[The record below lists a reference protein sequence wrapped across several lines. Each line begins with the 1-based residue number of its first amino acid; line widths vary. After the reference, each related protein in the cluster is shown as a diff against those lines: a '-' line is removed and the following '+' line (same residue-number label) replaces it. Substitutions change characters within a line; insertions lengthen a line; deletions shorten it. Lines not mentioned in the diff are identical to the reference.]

1 MVLQSLGF
9 SRTVA
14 RVDISGFVSCHYF
27 FSLRLVGIEKWRPCQ
42 KGNPIHFQNFKMTT
56 TLKVKEPPRL
66 VIYCLCEVV
75 AFVYPKNIPL
85 LHSCILLCVQK
96 MPYGQPTHIAQKKD
110 PFNRLY
116 NTCTLASG
124 RREAYH
130 FDPQA
135 PNDSLDF
142 ILKSTYNNHREFL
155 KDTNETLVQA
165 ETLNLP
171 HSLVKIISFSLF
183 CKTDIIHF
191 CLPLFLQENIE
202 KQRSHY
208 SSCTFPAQSPS
219 QNNDVPAKR
228 RPTQCRHDHRFVYYS
243 FSLMF
248 TINPNISNFISIL
261 PRHSSNFLELRS
273 SLAFTLNV
281 IGVT

>member
-1 MVLQSLGF
+1 
-9 SRTVA
+9 
-14 RVDISGFVSCHYF
+14 
-27 FSLRLVGIEKWRPCQ
+27 
-42 KGNPIHFQNFKMTT
+42 
-56 TLKVKEPPRL
+56 
-66 VIYCLCEVV
+66 
-75 AFVYPKNIPL
+75 
-85 LHSCILLCVQK
+85 

-171 HSLVKIISFSLF
+171 HSLVKIISFSMF

-191 CLPLFLQENIE
+191 CLSYFSRRILKNKEVIIPPAPFPLNHPVKITTYPRKGDLHSVDMIIGL
-202 KQRSHY
+202 SIGY
-208 SSCTFPAQSPS
+208 C
-219 QNNDVPAKR
+219 
-228 RPTQCRHDHRFVYYS
+228 S
-243 FSLMF
+243 FSVMF
-248 TINPNISNFISIL
+248 TIYPHIFYFILIL

-281 IGVT
+281 IGVA